1 MIPRFPSSRLSP
13 FSDSSTR
20 KIFKVCELTSDLRNT
35 IEPAF
40 SDIWV
45 EGEVT
50 NLRIPQSGHC
60 YFTLKDATTQIRA
73 IRFRLYNRPFLPKEG
88 NFVLVR
94 GHLTIYEARGEYQ
107 IIVDYMEPR
116 GIGALLAA
124 FEALKERLRIEGL
137 FDPIHKKPIPVF
149 PKKIALIT
157 SPTGAVLQ
165 DFLRILRE
173 RGAHLTTLIVPVP
186 VQGESAA
193 GEISNA
199 ISAINHYSRS
209 HPIDLVI
216 IARGGGSLEDLWAF
230 NEERVARAIFQ
241 SKIPVMTAIGHE
253 TDTTIADLVSD
264 CRAPTPSV
272 AAEIIARAREMQI
285 ERFHQIR
292 GQLNERMQEILAQY
306 RHQLHIASRL
316 LMAPVEGIIHARKMA
331 YQYLHR
337 HQSAMK
343 RQLERYRSNVALTT
357 ERLHAKSPVAQVA
370 YAHQKWEGLS
380 DRLHLLGTKIINE
393 RKNNL
398 ANTLHQLNI
407 LSPLN
412 IMERGYSIA
421 EKMGSGKIVRDTAD
435 VAVDEKIQIRL
446 HRGRLLCLV
455 KEKESVSNRCQA

>member
-1 MIPRFPSSRLSP
+1 MNPSP

-20 KIFKVCELTSDLRNT
+20 KIFKVCELTSDLRKT

-40 SDIWV
+40 NDIWV
-45 EGEVT
+45 EGEIT

-60 YFTLKDATTQIRA
+60 YFTLKDETTQIRA
-73 IRFRLYNRPFLPKEG
+73 VRFRAYNRSYQFLPKEG
-88 NFVLVR
+88 DFVLVR

-124 FEALKERLRIEGL
+124 FEALKERLKIEGL
-137 FDPIHKKPIPVF
+137 FDPIHKKQIPVF

-173 RGAHLTTLIVPVP
+173 RKAHLTTLIIPVS
-186 VQGESAA
+186 VQGENAA
-193 GEISNA
+193 GEIATALSN
-199 ISAINHYSRS
+199 INYYSRFS
-209 HPIDLVI
+209 PIDLVI

-230 NEERVARAIFQ
+230 NEEIVARTIFQ

-264 CRAPTPSV
+264 LRAPTPSV
-272 AAEIIARAREMQI
+272 AAEIVARAREMQI
-285 ERFHQIR
+285 ERFYQIR
-292 GQLNERMQEILAQY
+292 AQFNEGMQEILAQY
-306 RHQLHIASRL
+306 RHRLHIASRL
-316 LMAPVEGIIHARKMA
+316 LMAPVEGITHAKRMA
-331 YQYLHR
+331 GQYLYR
-337 HQSAMK
+337 HQAAME
-343 RQLERYRSNVALTT
+343 RQLERYRGKVALTT
-357 ERLHAKSPVAQVA
+357 ERLRSKSPMAQVA
-370 YAHQKWEGLS
+370 YARQKWEGLS
-380 DRLHLLGTKIINE
+380 DRLRLLGAEIITE

-398 ANTLHQLNI
+398 ANTIHQLNL

-421 EKMGSGKIVRDTAD
+421 EKMGSGKIVRDAAE
-435 VAVDEKIQIRL
+435 VFLEEKIQVRL
-446 HRGRLLCLV
+446 HRGKLLCLV
-455 KEKESVSNRCQA
+455 EKKE